1 MLRTVPNQCQRFGDD
16 AEREVRAASQ
26 PLFYTN
32 AQLKLLMS
40 PDRAPL
46 PYMYDNFAWPHCEM
60 LGYTMSNRL
69 ADYGLADD
77 AANATEAETVYA
89 FDFKAQCSEPALSPT
104 PPSPCLARVR
114 APLLLRPTPAPSARR
129 RAAAAGATKRR

>member
-1 MLRTVPNQCQRFGDD
+1 MVAVASACRAKAWIATPRLGSPRQGLQVHVESTHRHHNRKLG
-16 AEREVRAASQ
+16 RAATQ

-89 FDFKAQCSEPALSPT
+89 FDFKAQ
-104 PPSPCLARVR
+104 
-114 APLLLRPTPAPSARR
+114 
-129 RAAAAGATKRR
+129 